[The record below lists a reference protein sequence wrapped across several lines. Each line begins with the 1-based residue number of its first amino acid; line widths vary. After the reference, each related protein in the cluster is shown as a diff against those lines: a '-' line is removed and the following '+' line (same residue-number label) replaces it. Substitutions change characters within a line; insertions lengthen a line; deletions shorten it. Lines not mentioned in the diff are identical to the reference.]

1 MLKFQPTKVDG
12 RKTRHL
18 HRRPELLKALTDYV
32 LDNGFAGL
40 SPRPTADALGVTHS
54 TLLRHF
60 GSKANLISAIIE
72 EVCADLVKRASDQ
85 VLDLTMPTDQIL
97 RGAWRQLCEPK
108 EQRQFV
114 VLFELVSLS
123 AREAERYGALPK
135 VLIEGL
141 LEPIQENLQHN
152 GWNPEEAR
160 QVATAI
166 LAQIRGLQL
175 DLAITGDQQRVDQA
189 MYRYI
194 DMITAGH

>member
-1 MLKFQPTKVDG
+1 M
-12 RKTRHL
+12 
-18 HRRPELLKALTDYV
+18 
-32 LDNGFAGL
+32 
-40 SPRPTADALGVTHS
+40 
-54 TLLRHF
+54 
-60 GSKANLISAIIE
+60 
-72 EVCADLVKRASDQ
+72 
-85 VLDLTMPTDQIL
+85 
-97 RGAWRQLCEPK
+97 
-108 EQRQFV
+108 
-114 VLFELVSLS
+114 LFELVSLS